1 MLLLILDHRN
11 SNSLT
16 VKTSSSIDPPILLHT
31 LTPQNLLLATDSS
44 ALHLYDLRA
53 NSTIP
58 SSRPQQTHHPH
69 DDYVTSL
76 TPLPPTDTSTSGTSK
91 QWVSTGGTTV
101 AVTDLRRGVLVKS
114 EDQGEELLSSAIGDG
129 KLVVGGEKGA
139 LRLWQVG
146 VWDDNEETVTVGR
159 GASADVLAMV
169 PEDVGKGQMLAV
181 GMDDGVVRFVGM
193 GRKRAK
199 VLDFEVRHDEVEGV
213 WGLGFEVGGRMCS
226 GGGAVVKVWEESLAS
241 GGGVGVEAE
250 EEEDIAVMGKVV
262 NASDGSEEGEDGDGD
277 GDGEEK
283 PRKRKKRKRN
293 KGKSNGEAQRVTA
306 FKGID

>member
-1 MLLLILDHRN
+1 ME
-11 SNSLT
+11 
-16 VKTSSSIDPPILLHT
+16 TSSSIDPPILLHT
-31 LTPQNLLLATDSS
+31 LTPQTLLLATDSS

-53 NSTIP
+53 NSTVP
-58 SSRPQQTHHPH
+58 SSKPQQTHHPH

-114 EDQGEELLSSAIGDG
+114 EVQGEELLSSVIVEG
-129 KLVVGGEKGA
+129 KLVVGGEKGG

-146 VWDDNEETVTVGR
+146 VWDDNEETVTVGK

-169 PEDVGKGQMLAV
+169 PEGVGKGRMLAV

-193 GRKRAK
+193 GGKRAK
-199 VLDFEVRHDEVEGV
+199 VLGFEVRHDDVEGV
-213 WGLGFEVGGRMCS
+213 LGLGFEVGGRMCS

-241 GGGVGVEAE
+241 GGGVGAEEE
-250 EEEDIAVMGKVV
+250 EEEDIAVRGKLG
-262 NASDGSEEGEDGDGD
+262 NGSDSDEGEDDDGDGD
-277 GDGEEK
+277 VSSGEEK

-293 KGKSNGEAQRVTA
+293 KGKSNGEAQQVTA
-306 FKGID
+306 FKGMD